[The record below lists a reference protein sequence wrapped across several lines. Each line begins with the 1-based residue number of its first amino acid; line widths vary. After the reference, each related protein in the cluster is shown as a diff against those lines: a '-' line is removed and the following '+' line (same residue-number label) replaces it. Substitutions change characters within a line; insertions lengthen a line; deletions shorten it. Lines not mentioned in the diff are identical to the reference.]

1 MCFRIA
7 CVPFCL
13 QDGFPA
19 RNKRILEQGPLGQI
33 TQRMDK
39 ASRVML
45 DVTDMKPAQTLEH
58 LGF

>member
-1 MCFRIA
+1 MSTQTA
-7 CVPFCL
+7 CMTFFL

-58 LGF
+58 LRF

>member
-1 MCFRIA
+1 M
-7 CVPFCL
+7 PFCL